1 MKTEGKVLI
10 DIKRLE
16 QLEEIESLTD
26 EQIENKANDAAESTT
41 SYLKNRED
49 KAVGL
54 MLKYFGKEHASDVRY
69 TLSKR
74 SDYMYD
80 GSTLMHTIFSSQFG
94 LVKIS
99 DTEYQILK
107 DQGNYENAQKVNF
120 IYRYLTKDVVQRT
133 KDLEEKIE
141 DLKARQQEEGV
152 YYEELKKDSERL
164 AQDIIN
170 QRKEL
175 ERLNNLSLF
184 DRIFKRY

>member
-1 MKTEGKVLI
+1 MKTDGKALI
-10 DIKRLE
+10 DLDRLE
-16 QLEEIESLTD
+16 QLEEIESRTNK
-26 EQIENKANDAAESTT
+26 QIEVQVAAGIKSTK
-41 SYLKNRED
+41 SYLKSRED
-49 KAVGL
+49 KATDL
-54 MLKYFGKEHASDVRY
+54 LLKFFGKTHADDVQY
-69 TLSKR
+69 ILSKVD
-74 SDYMYD
+74 DYRY
-80 GSTLMHTIFSSQFG
+80 GSKLEHTIFSKQLG
-94 LVKIS
+94 LIKIP
-99 DTEYQILK
+99 DDEYKKLK
-107 DQGNYENAQKVNF
+107 DQGNYENAEKVNC

-152 YYEELKKDSERL
+152 YYEDLKVNSSRL